1 MAAGTITATHGSATI
16 VGENTAFLSAVKSG
30 DFILITVGGAS
41 YFLPVLDVESDT
53 VLTLAAPYD
62 GSTTNGLAWDVVAKG
77 ALASVPVGLI
87 AESARA
93 LRAQNLDKDNWQKV
107 FSVDDEITVT
117 LVDGS
122 QYKGV
127 SWLKASKAINAAN
140 VDLIL
145 KTAGEIRTNTEIATN
160 AADAAT
166 SARDVAQTAQASA
179 KAANSTAQSAATNA
193 SNSAAAAEASKVT
206 AAESESK
213 AIAANKSAQAAKTE
227 VAASAAAAAN
237 SATSAAESDKAAAA
251 SKSAAASSATA
262 AASSSQ
268 SAGMALKAAESA
280 KVAAESANDKAQAA
294 QTAAAKSA
302 TEAAGSAG
310 TASAQASQ
318 AVSQANLAKQYADSL
333 NADLMMKKASNLSDV
348 ASPVEA
354 RKNLSLDRLIQSE
367 GETLLSSPNPAKSLV
382 LGSGYWGFYNYDG
395 SDQYTPLSINAGGT
409 GAITTTQARKNLGVI
424 RLDPGAA
431 TRTVLRAADDG
442 TGAYFQLDKNGAW
455 GVYNYDKAD
464 GAGWEP
470 LGVDQGGT
478 GANTKE
484 GALDNLGILGNGKDR
499 AASAPADANRI
510 TLNGVYGAPGAGA
523 TNYADAYSPV
533 LHMSRYSGS
542 CQGQLQIQS
551 EGIMF
556 YRGAASQEGTWS
568 SWRRGVTT
576 EDEAYYP
583 WNHEKVSACVTFPN
597 CASASYELM
606 VKVAPTYIHIV
617 GIIRTSA
624 AVTGQQ
630 VKFRVIKAPAAQS
643 QMYCPYQ
650 MVLASGGQRGG
661 YTEAAYGIG
670 ASITFNHGTTADS
683 WVMVNHTITFN

>member
-62 GSTTNGLAWDVVAKG
+62 GSTTNSLAWDVVAKG

-237 SATSAAESDKAAAA
+237 SATSAEESDKAAAA

-268 SAGMALKAAESA
+268 SAGMAQKAAESA

-348 ASPVEA
+348 ASPVE
-354 RKNLSLDRLIQSE
+354 
-367 GETLLSSPNPAKSLV
+367 
-382 LGSGYWGFYNYDG
+382 
-395 SDQYTPLSINAGGT
+395 
-409 GAITTTQARKNLGVI
+409 ARKNLGVI

-510 TLNGVYGAPGAGA
+510 TLNGVYGASGAGA

-542 CQGQLQIQS
+542 GQAQLQIQS

-556 YRGAASQEGTWS
+556 YRGAASQGGTWS

-650 MVLASGGQRGG
+650 MVLASGGHRGG